1 MVGRIIPFLIL
12 FASCSV
18 KEDDVRDLPQ
28 IKYGEHPRN
37 VMDFKYVSPTC
48 YLFIHGGAWAVGD
61 KSDWHRMDKIVCP
74 KGYSYAAMNYRLS
87 NETDWR
93 GMDEDVTRA
102 IECLKSLGIKRVVL
116 CGMSAGSM
124 IALVHASH
132 GDVDGVITWG
142 TISDNT
148 MDICNG
154 LVPYANKYGQMSVR
168 DSVFKMPI
176 TVIHGLK
183 DDVTYLAQSIALA
196 KKGAIFVGYP
206 QYGHGLSEM
215 ELYQIFDKVI
225 K

>member
-1 MVGRIIPFLIL
+1 MVGRIIPFLIF
-12 FASCSV
+12 FASCSI
-18 KEDDVRDLPQ
+18 KEDDVQVLPQ

-37 VMDFKYVSPTC
+37 VMNFQYVSPTC

-61 KSDWHRMDKIVCP
+61 KSDWYRMDRIVCG

-93 GMDEDVTRA
+93 GMDEDVGKA
-102 IECLKSLGIKRVVL
+102 IECLKQLGIKRVVL
-116 CGMSAGSM
+116 CGMSAGGM

-148 MDICNG
+148 RHICNG
-154 LVPYANKYGQMSVR
+154 LVPYANKYGQMSVV

-176 TVIHGLK
+176 IAAHGLK
-183 DDVTYLAQSIALA
+183 DDVTYPIQSKQLI
-196 KKGAIFVGYP
+196 KNGAIFVPYAEH
-206 QYGHGLSEM
+206 GHGLSEQ
-215 ELYQIFDKVI
+215 ELYNVFNNLI